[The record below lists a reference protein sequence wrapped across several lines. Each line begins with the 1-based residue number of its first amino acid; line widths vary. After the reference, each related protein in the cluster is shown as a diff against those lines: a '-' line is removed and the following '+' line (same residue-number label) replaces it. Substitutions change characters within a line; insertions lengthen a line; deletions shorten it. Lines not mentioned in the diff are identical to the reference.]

1 MPPKLP
7 ADHPTPKPGPASA
20 TPQERADYVR
30 PARDREGVAS
40 ETGSDSA
47 IPPAEERR
55 SETLMQDLAAA
66 ASPFVP
72 EAGVAEA
79 PTGAGRRNRLIL
91 PLCVGAVLLAAILL
105 LWLAT

>member
-7 ADHPTPKPGPASA
+7 ADEPAAKPRPTAA
-20 TPQERADYVR
+20 TPEERADYVR
-30 PARDREGVAS
+30 PAREREGFAD
-40 ETGSDSA
+40 EPESA

-79 PTGAGRRNRLIL
+79 PAGRRNRLLL
-91 PLCVGAVLLAAILL
+91 PVCVAAVLLAALL
-105 LWLAT
+105 LLLLAT